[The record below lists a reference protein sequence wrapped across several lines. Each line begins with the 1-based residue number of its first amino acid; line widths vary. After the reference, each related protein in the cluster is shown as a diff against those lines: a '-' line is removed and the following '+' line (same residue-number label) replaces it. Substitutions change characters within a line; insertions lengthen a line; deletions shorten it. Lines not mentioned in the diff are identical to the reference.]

1 MSTTLTISRLDVAFA
16 ARTLVRGL
24 DLVLAD
30 GSVTALV
37 GANGSGKSTLMRT
50 VVGELPIES
59 GTIQLAPRDATI
71 GWLPQVVPDPSESLL
86 EYARRRTGVAEA
98 DRDLDRASAALAAG
112 SPGADDE
119 YALVLDRW
127 LALGAAD
134 LEDRLPQV
142 AAKVGLD
149 VDADRPLGSL
159 SGGQAARA
167 ALVAVLLSRY
177 DVLLLDE
184 PTNDLDARG
193 LALMVEFVEGHQGPI
208 LIASHDRGFL
218 DRVATQVV
226 ELDLAQ
232 QRIGHYSG
240 GRSEYV
246 AARDLARRHAREA
259 YETYAGQRDD
269 LISQARRRDDWAARG
284 HRNVSTG
291 GEPDKHIREKHRARA
306 DRQSAKAARLKKAVD
321 RLEVVE
327 QPRKEWE
334 LRYSIS
340 PGAEPAAVVATLD
353 RAEVARGDFRLGPV
367 DLTVARG
374 DRVAVS
380 GDNGSGKTTLVKALL
395 GEIPLVAGRRS
406 LGTRVRTGVLDQ
418 RRSLLDSDESV
429 VDVVRAELA
438 GPDEQGPDR
447 GEVRTLLAKFGM
459 GSEHVDRP
467 ARTLS
472 MGERTRALMAVF
484 QAREVNVLVLDEPT
498 NHLDVAAIEQ
508 LEAALVDYSGTLL
521 VVSHDEALVA
531 SLDVTSR
538 WHVEDGRVTVTQA

>member
-193 LALMVEFVEGHQGPI
+193 LALMVEFVEGHQGP
-208 LIASHDRGFL
+208 S
-218 DRVATQVV
+218 
-226 ELDLAQ
+226 
-232 QRIGHYSG
+232 
-240 GRSEYV
+240 
-246 AARDLARRHAREA
+246 
-259 YETYAGQRDD
+259 
-269 LISQARRRDDWAARG
+269 
-284 HRNVSTG
+284 
-291 GEPDKHIREKHRARA
+291 
-306 DRQSAKAARLKKAVD
+306 
-321 RLEVVE
+321 
-327 QPRKEWE
+327 
-334 LRYSIS
+334 
-340 PGAEPAAVVATLD
+340 
-353 RAEVARGDFRLGPV
+353 
-367 DLTVARG
+367 
-374 DRVAVS
+374 
-380 GDNGSGKTTLVKALL
+380 
-395 GEIPLVAGRRS
+395 
-406 LGTRVRTGVLDQ
+406 
-418 RRSLLDSDESV
+418 
-429 VDVVRAELA
+429 
-438 GPDEQGPDR
+438 
-447 GEVRTLLAKFGM
+447 
-459 GSEHVDRP
+459 
-467 ARTLS
+467 
-472 MGERTRALMAVF
+472 
-484 QAREVNVLVLDEPT
+484 
-498 NHLDVAAIEQ
+498 
-508 LEAALVDYSGTLL
+508 
-521 VVSHDEALVA
+521 
-531 SLDVTSR
+531 
-538 WHVEDGRVTVTQA
+538 